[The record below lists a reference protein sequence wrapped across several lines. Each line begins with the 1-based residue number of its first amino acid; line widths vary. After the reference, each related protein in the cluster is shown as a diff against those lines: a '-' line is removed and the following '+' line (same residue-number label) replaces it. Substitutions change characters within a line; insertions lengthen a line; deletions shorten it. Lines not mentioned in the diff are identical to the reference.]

1 MTRQAL
7 YLRYRPKKF
16 GEVKGQQ
23 HVVKAIQTAVR
34 NATVGHAYLLHGPRG
49 TGKTTMARLLAKA
62 LNCTDLSDEGEPC
75 GSCESCVSVEQNK
88 SFDLHELDAASN
100 NKVDDMRALLDR
112 VGLATPGRAKVYLLD
127 EVHMLT
133 SGAENALLKTLEEPP
148 EHVTWV
154 MATTEPHK
162 VAQTIRSRCQVF
174 ELTLLGS
181 DEMTAHVREVA
192 GDAGLDVDDDVIAQV
207 VAAGAGSVRDTLS
220 ALDGVVPGVA
230 LTALDAP
237 TDAVLA
243 AIGAGDAAAA
253 LAAVG
258 DAVSRGRTPRV
269 IGETVLAGLRDAFLI
284 RMNSAPSLLS
294 DTQQQRAEELASQL
308 SPPALTSALQLIGKG
323 LVDMRQS
330 PDPRVDL
337 EVALVRICAPES
349 DGGTDLVERVAQLE
363 KQVQEL
369 RASAAGGATSAVA
382 ESAKRVDGTPEK
394 SQVTLPPSNRTS
406 EEVQE
411 SSGEVEEPK
420 VEESPE
426 AVDDE
431 EPVGEVPV
439 DDEEPVGEVPV
450 DDEEPVGE
458 VPVEEAKVKAAQVEE
473 SPEESD
479 ESLADLV
486 PESAKHVV
494 ALAKEHL
501 GMESDAVIATAGEV
515 LSSSKGE
522 HSPEDLQHL
531 WRTLVTEGP
540 VSAKNE
546 KDVADVVTDD
556 VVTGDVVVET
566 SAEAADVVDE
576 VGAEVVIDD
585 DVVDGKAE
593 SSEEADVVDG
603 NDDDNVESNGSGAA
617 ATGQVLEVSLDVG
630 DGGGEELLELAH
642 PPGPNEHND
651 HVEEMVQR
659 HFPGTRFVTQ

>member
-1 MTRQAL
+1 M
-7 YLRYRPKKF
+7 
-16 GEVKGQQ
+16 
-23 HVVKAIQTAVR
+23 
-34 NATVGHAYLLHGPRG
+34 
-49 TGKTTMARLLAKA
+49 
-62 LNCTDLSDEGEPC
+62 
-75 GSCESCVSVEQNK
+75 
-88 SFDLHELDAASN
+88 
-100 NKVDDMRALLDR
+100 
-112 VGLATPGRAKVYLLD
+112 
-127 EVHMLT
+127 
-133 SGAENALLKTLEEPP
+133 
-148 EHVTWV
+148 
-154 MATTEPHK
+154 
-162 VAQTIRSRCQVF
+162 F

-439 DDEEPVGEVPV
+439 
-450 DDEEPVGE
+450 
-458 VPVEEAKVKAAQVEE
+458 EEAKVKAAQVEE